1 MLQIFAGPLAAHTKK
16 EETMSDAPVV
26 LGVVPGVVLGV
37 VPGNKRSVPEL
48 RA

>member
-26 LGVVPGVVLGV
+26 PGL
-37 VPGNKRSVPEL
+37 PEL
-48 RA
+48 PELPELPA

>member
-26 LGVVPGVVLGV
+26 LGIL
-37 VPGNKRSVPEL
+37 PGNKRSVPEL